1 MRAGARAVLAHR
13 PALPVAV
20 PRAIDINRGSLAE
33 LATLPG
39 IGPTRAR
46 AIVLH
51 RVRHGPFRAAADLLA
66 VDGLGPVRVE
76 AVRNFLRT
84 LPGSDAFP

>member
-1 MRAGARAVLAHR
+1 MATAVL
-13 PALPVAV
+13 V
-20 PRAIDINRGSLAE
+20 DINRGSLAE

-39 IGPTRAR
+39 IGPVRAR

-51 RVRHGPFRAAADLLA
+51 RVRHGPFRAVADLLA

-76 AVRNFLRT
+76 AVRAFLLRV
-84 LPGSDAFP
+84 PDSDAFP